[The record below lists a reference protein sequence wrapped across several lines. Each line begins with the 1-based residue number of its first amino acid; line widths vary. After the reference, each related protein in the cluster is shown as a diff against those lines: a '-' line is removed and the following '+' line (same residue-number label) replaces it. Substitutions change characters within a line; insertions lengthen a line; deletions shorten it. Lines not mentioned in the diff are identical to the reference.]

1 MKPSS
6 GQPDK
11 LAEAAAPYSSGP
23 FLEFP
28 ADPGFVSVP
37 PRMTADQ
44 MFRFNMEQMK
54 FFNARPEIAERRLRD
69 KCDVPFVL

>member
-11 LAEAAAPYSSGP
+11 LAEAAAPYSTGP
-23 FLEFP
+23 DLEFP
-28 ADPGFVSVP
+28 VDPGFISQP

-44 MFRFNMEQMK
+44 MYHFNMELMT
-54 FFNARPEIAERRLRD
+54 FFNTRPEVAERRLRD

>member
-11 LAEAAAPYSSGP
+11 LEEPAGLYSSGP
-23 FLEFP
+23 SLNFP
-28 ADPGFVSVP
+28 VDPDFVSEM
-37 PRMTADQ
+37 PRRTADQ
-44 MFRFNMEQMK
+44 MFRFNMGQMK
-54 FFNARPEIAERRLRD
+54 FFNNLPGAAEQRLRD